1 MKKATCRKFAADE
14 KIRIVLEDL
23 RSKTPVSEICRRK
36 GVTSSVHYK
45 KYSRKVEQKRPYQK
59 CNPRCH
65 WARSKKNLALKKWVG
80 ITEFTTLYIMIR
92 LCK

>member
-1 MKKATCRKFAADE
+1 MKQATCRKFAADE
-14 KIRIVLEDL
+14 KIRIVLEGL

-59 CNPRCH
+59 RPYQKCYPRYH
-65 WARSKKNLALKKWVG
+65 WAQSKK
-80 ITEFTTLYIMIR
+80 FSP
-92 LCK
+92 